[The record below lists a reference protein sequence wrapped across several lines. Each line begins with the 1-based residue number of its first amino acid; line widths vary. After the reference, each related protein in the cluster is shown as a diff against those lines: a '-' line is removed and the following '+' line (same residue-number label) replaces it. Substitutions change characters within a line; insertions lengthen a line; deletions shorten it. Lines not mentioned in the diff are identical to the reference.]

1 MNSNSHLPLEGIR
14 VIEIAHALAGPLAA
28 TVMADLGADVI
39 KIEKP
44 NGGDDARQWGPPFGP
59 DGVTSLYFHAQ
70 NRNKRGITLDLKSP
84 DDVQKLF
91 SLCATADILIQTLR
105 PGLVEKFGIDAETML
120 KKFPRL
126 IYCNISAYG
135 QTGPL
140 SRHPGFDPLLQAY
153 GGIMS
158 ITGLPTDP
166 PTFNGASIN
175 DKATGLFCAIGALA
189 ALRQRD
195 QTGRGSIIDTSL
207 FESAVHWVEGPL
219 NAYIATEKIPQSH
232 GTGSAYIVPYQVFK
246 ASDESLVIAAG
257 NNLMFAAC
265 ARVLGHPEWA
275 EDPRFQTAPQRV
287 INNLILIPFMTQ
299 AVTKFSRATL
309 LLALEAKGVPCAPVN
324 NIKELAECEQ
334 LAAVEIMQNLPENG
348 LKVAGLP
355 LSVNRKRPRSR
366 RPAPSLGQHNKE
378 IFGEILK
385 NEAVSSFESHTA
397 PTTICSPLDLISENA
412 K

>member
-1 MNSNSHLPLEGIR
+1 MNSTTHLPLEGVR

-39 KIEKP
+39 KVEKP

-219 NAYIATEKIPQSH
+219 NAYIATGNIPPSH

-246 ASDESLVIAAG
+246 ASDDSLVIAAG
-257 NNLMFAAC
+257 NDLMFASC
-265 ARVLGHPEWA
+265 AGVLGHPEWA
-275 EDPRFQTAPQRV
+275 EDSRFQTAPQRV
-287 INNLILIPFMTQ
+287 VHKLILIPLMAQ
-299 AVTKFSRATL
+299 AVATFSRAGL
-309 LLALEAKGVPCAPVN
+309 LLALEAKGVPSAPVN

-334 LAAVEIMQNLPENG
+334 LSAVGIMQNLPENG
-348 LKVAGLP
+348 LEVAGLP
-355 LSVNRKRPRSR
+355 LSVNRKRPLSR
-366 RPAPSLGQHNKE
+366 RPAPALGQHNEE
-378 IFGEILK
+378 IFAETLPHTQ
-385 NEAVSSFESHTA
+385 VSSSENCAT
-397 PTTICSPLDLISENA
+397 PTPLRSPLNLVSDNA
-412 K
+412 